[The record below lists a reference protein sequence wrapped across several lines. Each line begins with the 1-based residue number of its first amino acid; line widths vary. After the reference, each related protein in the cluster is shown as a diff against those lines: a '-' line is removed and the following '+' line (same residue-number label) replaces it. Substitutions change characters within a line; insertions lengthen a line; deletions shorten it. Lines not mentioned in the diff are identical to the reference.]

1 VILVSEG
8 IVLELQHDCLDSSV
22 PVSAILRKA
31 KAIASKLDLDE
42 LVGWFDEELNGYS
55 CSADEL
61 PAHRKGIGVPK
72 FRNPYHGWCPI
83 LTGDDWFGNAVST
96 AYLFQP
102 ISQLESLAAGSKS
115 DMLLMQYPPAIA
127 AVIHEQLPTPMECAL
142 HFPKDQVRSGL
153 DYVRNKVLDWTLA
166 LEKKGITGEGFTFD
180 KKEKE
185 EAVAVTNHIYGS
197 NIGVL
202 GSVAGDASVSELSI
216 ASNSVDFDEIQKLL
230 DQINQSKGALPA
242 ATASALEGP
251 LIELEAGASE
261 ENASK
266 VKAAFAAMV
275 PILQGAGGNIVAAG
289 ILGALGVS

>member
-1 VILVSEG
+1 
-8 IVLELQHDCLDSSV
+8 
-22 PVSAILRKA
+22 
-31 KAIASKLDLDE
+31 
-42 LVGWFDEELNGYS
+42 
-55 CSADEL
+55 
-61 PAHRKGIGVPK
+61 
-72 FRNPYHGWCPI
+72 
-83 LTGDDWFGNAVST
+83 
-96 AYLFQP
+96 
-102 ISQLESLAAGSKS
+102 
-115 DMLLMQYPPAIA
+115 
-127 AVIHEQLPTPMECAL
+127 MECAL